1 MILKIVRSNSP
12 LVLLLFLLI
21 SIVLWY
27 PAFHNPEMI
36 PFSFDEVKMPLYEL
50 FYNWLAQN
58 QFLRVFIPFILLL
71 IQAVFILKINREYI
85 LVQRQ
90 NYLPT
95 LIFIIIASSFI
106 ELQRINPGI
115 FANLFII
122 LMLEE
127 VFASYKKRYVL
138 NKLFMAGFFVGIA
151 SLFYSFAIVYLIII
165 WISLFLLRSI
175 NIREWFVP
183 ILGFIFPFLFLFA
196 IYYIHDELTIAGLN
210 ETIKTNLTT
219 TVSITH
225 YQIPYYI
232 FYAILGLF
240 VIFGS
245 FSIIKKFPGRKIY
258 IRKFFE
264 ILWWIFVAQILMLIF
279 MNQIYGEILYFVA
292 VPITFLIAD
301 YVNSIKNRTFGN
313 VIFLFLLAS
322 LVYVWVSHT

>member
-1 MILKIVRSNSP
+1 MVLKIIRSNSP
-12 LVLLLFLLI
+12 LILLLFLLI
-21 SIVLWY
+21 SVVLWF
-27 PAFHNPEMI
+27 PAFNSPEMI
-36 PFSFDEVKMPLYEL
+36 PFSFDVVKMPLYEL

-58 QFLRVFIPFILLL
+58 QFLRIFIPFLLLL
-71 IQAVFILKINREYI
+71 IQSVFILKINREYI

-95 LIFIIIASSFI
+95 LIFIIVASSFM

-122 LMLEE
+122 LMLDQ

-138 NKLFMAGFFVGIA
+138 NRLFMAGLFVGIA

-175 NIREWFVP
+175 NLREWFVP
-183 ILGFIFPFLFLFA
+183 VFGVIFPYLFLFA
-196 IYYIHDELTIAGLN
+196 TYYIHEGLTITGLN
-210 ETIKTNLTT
+210 ETIKANLTNP
-219 TVSITH
+219 VSITH

-232 FYAILGLF
+232 FYAILALF
-240 VIFGS
+240 IIFGS

-264 ILWWIFVAQILMLIF
+264 ILWWMFVIPVLMLIF
-279 MNQIYGEILYFVA
+279 MNQIYGEIIYLIS
-292 VPITFLIAD
+292 VPVTFLIAD
-301 YVNSIKNRTFGN
+301 YVNSIKNRALGN
-313 VIFLFLLAS
+313 ILFLFLLAS
-322 LVYVWVSHT
+322 LAYVWVNHI

>member
-1 MILKIVRSNSP
+1 MVLKIVRNNSP

-27 PAFHNPEMI
+27 PGFHSSEMI
-36 PFSFDEVKMPLYEL
+36 PFSFDEVKMPLYEVL
-50 FYNWLAQN
+50 YNWLAQN
-58 QFLRVFIPFILLL
+58 QFMRVFIPFILLL

-95 LIFIIIASSFI
+95 LVFIIIASSFI

-122 LMLEE
+122 LMLDQ

-138 NKLFMAGFFVGIA
+138 NKLFMAGLFVGIA
-151 SLFYSFAIVYLIII
+151 SMFYSFAIVYLIII

-183 ILGFIFPFLFLFA
+183 VLGVIFPFLFLIA
-196 IYYIHDELTIAGLN
+196 IYYIHDGLTVIGLK
-210 ETIKTNLTT
+210 ETIKTNVTT
-219 TVSITH
+219 HVSITH

-240 VIFGS
+240 IIFGS

-258 IRKFFE
+258 IRKFYE
-264 ILWWIFVAQILMLIF
+264 ILWWMFALPLLMLLL
-279 MNQIYGEILYFVA
+279 MNQTYGEMIYFIA

-313 VIFLFLLAS
+313 VMFLFLLGS
-322 LVYVWVSHT
+322 LVYIWVSHI